1 MDRLLRSWGRGEI
14 NLGYYLG
21 IDGGG
26 SKTLAIVCDESGRI
40 RGRGLSG
47 CGNHQVGVDLADLNI
62 REATELALV
71 EAGIGKED
79 IDFALFGLAGADREA
94 DFRILRPMIEAM
106 GFPKT
111 DIVCDTVIGM
121 RAGTKQS
128 DGVVLI
134 CGSGTNCFGI
144 NAAGDEVQVGG
155 FGYTYGDF
163 GGGNELAV
171 EVFRSVIRSWEGR
184 EADTAL
190 TQLTLEALGYED
202 VEGMFHGTLDEGVR
216 PPHTLA
222 KLLFEASP
230 TDAVARDILRR
241 QGTELG
247 KAASAVIRK
256 LGMEADSF
264 DVVLAGSVLSR
275 GGGVHV
281 VECVEREVK
290 AAAPLATLRV
300 LKLEP
305 VAGALLLAM
314 ERDGRSVGE
323 EVYQQLE
330 QSLSVKARDIE
341 WAMD

>member
-1 MDRLLRSWGRGEI
+1 M
-14 NLGYYLG
+14 G

-26 SKTLAIVCDESGRI
+26 SKTLAVVSDESGRI

-47 CGNHQVGVDLADLNI
+47 CGNHQVGAELADRSI
-62 REATELALV
+62 RAAAESALA

-79 IDFALFGLAGADREA
+79 IEFALFGLAGADREA
-94 DFRILRPMIEAM
+94 DYRILRPMIAAM
-106 GFPKT
+106 GFAKT

-121 RAGTKQS
+121 RAGTKQR

-144 NAAGDEVQVGG
+144 NAAGDELQVGG
-155 FGYTYGDF
+155 FGYEYGDF
-163 GGGNELAV
+163 GGGSELAV

-184 EADTAL
+184 EAETAL
-190 TQLTLEALGYED
+190 TDLTLEALGYPD
-202 VEGMFHGTLDEGVR
+202 VERMFHGTLDQASR

-247 KAASAVIRK
+247 KAAGAVIRK
-256 LGMEADSF
+256 LGMEADTF

-275 GGGVHV
+275 GEGDYVLPY
-281 VECVEREVK
+281 VESEVK
-290 AAAPLATLRV
+290 AAAPFASMRV
-300 LKLEP
+300 LTLEP

-323 EVYQQLE
+323 EVYQQFK

>member
-1 MDRLLRSWGRGEI
+1 M
-14 NLGYYLG
+14 GYYLG
-21 IDGGG
+21 VDGGG
-26 SKTLAIVCDESGRI
+26 SKTLAIVSDGMGRI
-40 RGRGLSG
+40 LGRGRSG
-47 CGNHQVGVDLADLNI
+47 CGNHQVGAALADRNI
-62 REATELALV
+62 RKAAEDALA
-71 EAGIGKED
+71 EAGIGKEE
-79 IDFALFGLAGADREA
+79 INFALFGLAGADREA
-94 DFRILRPMIEAM
+94 DFRILRPMIASM
-106 GFPKT
+106 GFAKT

-134 CGSGTNCFGI
+134 CGSGTNCYGM
-144 NAAGDEVQVGG
+144 NSRGDELQVGG
-155 FGYTYGDF
+155 FGYAYGDF

-184 EADTAL
+184 EAETAL
-190 TQLTLEALGYED
+190 TQLTLEALGYPD
-202 VEGMFHGTLDEGVR
+202 VERMFHGTLDECGR

-230 TDAVARDILRR
+230 TDAVAREILQR

-256 LGMEADSF
+256 LGMEEDAF

-275 GGGVHV
+275 GKGDFV
-281 VECVEREVK
+281 VPFVEREVK
-290 AAAPLATLRV
+290 AAAPRARMRV
-300 LKLEP
+300 LELEP
-305 VAGALLLAM
+305 AAGALLLAM
-314 ERDGRSVGE
+314 ERDGLIVE
-323 EVYQQLE
+323 AEVYEQLE

>member
-1 MDRLLRSWGRGEI
+1 MGRGEI
-14 NLGYYLG
+14 KLGYYLG
-21 IDGGG
+21 VDGGG
-26 SKTLAIVCDESGRI
+26 SKTLAIVSDVSGRI
-40 RGRGLSG
+40 LGRGHSG
-47 CGNHQVGVDLADLNI
+47 CGNHQVGADLADRSI
-62 REATELALV
+62 RAAAESALA

-79 IDFALFGLAGADREA
+79 IEFALFGLAGADREA
-94 DFRILRPMIEAM
+94 DYRILRPMIAAM
-106 GFPKT
+106 GFAKT
-111 DIVCDTVIGM
+111 DIVCDTVIGL

-144 NAAGDEVQVGG
+144 NAAGDELQVGG
-155 FGYTYGDF
+155 FGYEYGDF
-163 GGGNELAV
+163 GGGSELAV

-190 TQLTLEALGYED
+190 TQLTLEALGYAD
-202 VEGMFHGTLDEGVR
+202 VEGMFHGTLDEGAR

-241 QGTELG
+241 QGAELG

-256 LGMEADSF
+256 LGMQADTF

-275 GGGVHV
+275 GEGNFV
-281 VECVEREVK
+281 VPYVEREVK
-290 AAAPLATLRV
+290 AAAPHATMRV
-300 LKLEP
+300 LTLEP

-314 ERDGRSVGE
+314 ERDGQSVGE

-330 QSLSVKARDIE
+330 QTLSVKARDIE